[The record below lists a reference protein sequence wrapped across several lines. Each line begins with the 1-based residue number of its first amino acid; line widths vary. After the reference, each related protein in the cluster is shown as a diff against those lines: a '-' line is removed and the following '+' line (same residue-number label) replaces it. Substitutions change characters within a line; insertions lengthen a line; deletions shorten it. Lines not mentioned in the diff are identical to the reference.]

1 MSALPP
7 MRVRCPADDPSDP
20 GAHLAL
26 DVRLPLTIGKHFDV
40 LARLRCPCGGRMV
53 IETRPAPPLGADE
66 EPLTPAAPCGVL
78 PP

>member
-1 MSALPP
+1 MSAIPP
-7 MRVRCPADDPSDP
+7 MRVRCPADDPADP

-26 DVRLPLTIGKHFDV
+26 DVRLPLKIGKHFDV

-53 IETRPAPPLGADE
+53 VELQPAQTPSGG